1 MWSLGGCCTCA
12 YPLGERMLVEGG
24 EGVDGVLLEP
34 SSLSKRDETFVE
46 RLNSRRRGVCD
57 CILVAP
63 RRTGDTEPL
72 PLTMR
77 IVLTLACLAFTMM
90 TLPTAHGQVRS
101 HPVLCRC
108 GAQRGHTSAG

>member
-46 RLNSRRRGVCD
+46 RLNFGIRRK
-57 CILVAP
+57 
-63 RRTGDTEPL
+63 
-72 PLTMR
+72 
-77 IVLTLACLAFTMM
+77 AFKRVKKDKRQ
-90 TLPTAHGQVRS
+90 LGLLS
-101 HPVLCRC
+101 LK
-108 GAQRGHTSAG
+108 